1 MSTSKE
7 GEEPTSKAVEQ
18 PTTISMTRRLQSFGS
33 PDLEVTIGKSE
44 KLYRYHSF
52 LLASQSDYVDTI
64 LSSPAARN
72 EQLRG
77 RISFPDITTDTWEK
91 MLKFLSPC
99 EVQPSLKDM
108 IELIPFYD
116 KYQFSYG
123 LKYCDRVLSKRLLRG
138 NESWFDYSDRETF
151 DKICKECCQLV
162 SLIMPLNDFP
172 LSKIAA
178 AAWAAQSLKR
188 FHSIDVEMM
197 QTLMPL
203 VENDESIIKSMVSTY
218 FGRMC
223 KDMSMNEMRDLI
235 KQPEFPKMCITR
247 GHQIECLDEQLR
259 RMRIKNLTVSGCGD
273 MVDGYYEYHES
284 SEFKSEYGS
293 EFAVTHEGGVMKGY
307 WRKTH
312 QLSSSVIIILE
323 SVDVFGTE
331 WEIYSQTRSSN
342 SDDEEAS
349 TNDED
354 SVINSKKVLLR
365 WENNGVF
372 NSLVPPKLGWTVVD
386 ESIPK
391 VGDVWINYNF

>member
-1 MSTSKE
+1 M
-7 GEEPTSKAVEQ
+7 
-18 PTTISMTRRLQSFGS
+18 
-33 PDLEVTIGKSE
+33 EVTVGKGE

-64 LSSPAARN
+64 LPSPAARN

-77 RISFPDITTDTWEK
+77 RISFPDITIDTWEK

-99 EVQPSLKDM
+99 DARPTPEEMLE
-108 IELIPFYD
+108 IIPFYD

-123 LKYCDRVLSKRLLRG
+123 LKYCDQLLSKRLPRG
-138 NESWFDYSDRETF
+138 NVSWYDYSDHETF
-151 DKICKECCQLV
+151 DKMCKECCQLV

-188 FHSIDVEMM
+188 FHSIDEDMM

-203 VENDESIIKSMVSTY
+203 VENDESVIKSMVSTY

-247 GHQIECLDEQLR
+247 GHQIKCLDKQLG
-259 RMRIKNLTVSGCGD
+259 RMRIKNLIVSGCGD
-273 MVDGYYEYHES
+273 MVDGHYAYHES

-293 EFAVTHEGGVMKGY
+293 EFAVTHEGGAMKRY
-307 WRKTH
+307 WKKTH
-312 QLSSSVIIILE
+312 QLLSSVIIILE

-349 TNDED
+349 TNDGD

-365 WENNGVF
+365 WDNNGVF
-372 NSLVPPKLGWTVVD
+372 NSLVPPKIGWTVVD
-386 ESIPK
+386 ESIPEQKK
-391 VGDVWINYNF
+391 VGDVWINYDFEGYINLR